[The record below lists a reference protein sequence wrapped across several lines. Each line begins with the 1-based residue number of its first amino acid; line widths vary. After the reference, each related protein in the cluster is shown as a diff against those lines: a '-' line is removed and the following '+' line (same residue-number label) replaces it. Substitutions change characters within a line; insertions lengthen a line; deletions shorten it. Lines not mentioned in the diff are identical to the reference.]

1 MTKENIAYAVVRGFD
16 PEPPATYRFDRHY
29 LLYAL
34 KGTMR
39 LEAAGRSWTLP
50 PARAAWIRAGV
61 EIVFSIDRPIFCCSA
76 LFSPDHFP
84 QPAAPL
90 TVFEMTPLLREVMKE
105 LRTHGPQAFDDGP
118 ESRALFEM
126 AAMLAERQS
135 RIPSKAWMPAPQ
147 SDTMRRALTR
157 TEAALGEV
165 QDLQSVAR
173 AAGVTTRTLARRFST
188 ELGMTWRQ
196 AQQRMRMIRA
206 VEQLAEPAR
215 AITEIAH
222 GLGYASSSA
231 FNAAFRE
238 FAGQTPTAFRQ
249 TVVAEAGSSLCADRD
264 PVHER
269 Q

>member
-1 MTKENIAYAVVRGFD
+1 M
-16 PEPPATYRFDRHY
+16 
-29 LLYAL
+29 
-34 KGTMR
+34 
-39 LEAAGRSWTLP
+39 P

-76 LFSPDHFP
+76 LFSPDHFA
-84 QPAAPL
+84 QPTAPL

-105 LRTHGPQAFDDGP
+105 LRTYGPQTFDDGP
-118 ESRALFEM
+118 ESRALFAM

-135 RIPSKAWMPAPQ
+135 RVPSKAWMPAPQ
-147 SDTMRRALTR
+147 SETLRRALNR
-157 TEAALGEV
+157 TEATLGEI
-165 QDLQSVAR
+165 QDLPSVAK

-231 FNAAFRE
+231 FNSAFRE

-249 TVVAEAGSSLCADRD
+249 TVIAEARSPLCADRD

-269 Q
+269 K